1 MITKRI
7 LTINL
12 IALFALPF
20 AIGAFRE
27 MSFHPGSGIVV
38 DRNGQVF
45 ISDIGRGLLKIDT
58 LGKVT
63 TVYREGGHWLALDE
77 KGSFSHVDF
86 QKSPHA
92 PRWFKRRT
100 PPGIRPTLITDGGS
114 PLLVGQDG
122 NIYFVC
128 NDEKMIPGGLQIGR
142 VTPDG
147 KESLL
152 NPALGKISD
161 QLGGIKGLAQGPDG
175 SLYASYPKAILK
187 ISLDGAFTTF
197 LDPVIVNDCD
207 LNVQPSDA
215 PYLTGL
221 AVDPD
226 GVIYAA
232 ATGCG
237 CVIKITTDKKVITIL
252 KAEKPWAPS
261 GVALNSGTVYVLEH
275 VNPNSIEH
283 EDWQPRVRKIGNDK
297 KISTLAAIK

>member
-1 MITKRI
+1 MHTKI
-7 LTINL
+7 IVVMNPIAF
-12 IALFALPF
+12 IALLL
-20 AIGAFRE
+20 AICAYRG

-45 ISDIGRGLLKIDT
+45 ISDLSRGLLKIDT
-58 LGKVT
+58 SGKVT
-63 TVYREGGHWLALDE
+63 TINREGGHWLALDE
-77 KGSFSHVDF
+77 RGSFSQVDLG
-86 QKSPHA
+86 KSPHS

-100 PPGIRPTLITDGGS
+100 PSNSQPTLLTDGGS
-114 PLLVGQDG
+114 PLLVGRDG

-152 NPALGKISD
+152 NPALAKISE

-187 ISLDGAFTTF
+187 ISLGGAFTNF
-197 LDPVIVNDCD
+197 LNPVIVTDCD
-207 LNVQPSDA
+207 LNVPSNDA
-215 PYLTGL
+215 PFLTGL
-221 AVDPD
+221 TVDTNGD
-226 GVIYAA
+226 IYAA

-237 CVIKITTDKKVITIL
+237 CVIKITTDGKVTTIL
-252 KAEKPWAPS
+252 KAQKPWAPT
-261 GVALNSGTVYVLEH
+261 GVALHSGAIYVLEH

-283 EDWQPRVRKIGNDK
+283 EDWQPRVRKIGKDK
-297 KISTLAAIK
+297 KVSTLATIR